1 MADDTQKAQ
10 EDALHREIDDD
21 LREEQMMM
29 LWKRFGSYIIGVAV
43 LIVVIVAGYQGW
55 KQYDLSNRTAQGD
68 SFYSATLLAKSG
80 NIENAIQAF
89 GQLSKES
96 TAGYST
102 LAGFQQAALM
112 AANGDTTGAAA
123 LYKDLAKSNAS
134 NVAMGGL
141 ANVLGAMLEI
151 NTGGYDVAAMTM
163 RLESLSG
170 DDHPYRYSAR
180 ELLGLVFMGSGDTQK
195 AVERFTKLSEDTK
208 TPNGIRVRAQ
218 NLVKHLGG

>member
-1 MADDTQKAQ
+1 MADDIQKAQ
-10 EDALHREIDDD
+10 EKALHREVDDD

-68 SFYSATLLAKSG
+68 SFYSASLLAKTG
-80 NIENAIQAF
+80 NIESALQAF
-89 GQLSKES
+89 GQLSKDS
-96 TAGYST
+96 GSGYST
-102 LAGFQQAALM
+102 LANFQQAALM

-123 LYKDLAKSNAS
+123 LYQNIAKNNAGD
-134 NVAMGGL
+134 VAMGGL

-151 NTGGYDVAAMTM
+151 NTGGYDVAGMTM
-163 RLESLSG
+163 RLESISG

-180 ELLGLVFMGSGDTQK
+180 ELLGLVFMESGDTQK
-195 AVERFTKLSEDTK
+195 ALESFETLSGDST
-208 TPNGIRVRAQ
+208 TPNGIRTRAQ